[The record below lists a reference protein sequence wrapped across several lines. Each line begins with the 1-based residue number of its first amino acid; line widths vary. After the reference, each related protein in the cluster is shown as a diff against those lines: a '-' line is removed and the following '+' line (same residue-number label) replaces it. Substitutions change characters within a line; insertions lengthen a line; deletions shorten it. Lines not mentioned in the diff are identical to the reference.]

1 MENEKNIPEFQ
12 SIKSISN
19 IVVISLIL
27 AISISGISMISSGM
41 EITLLES
48 LNNGVDFSDDELDAN
63 DLRVSTIASIYM
75 IISFSSLI
83 LFYIWFYK
91 AYKNLPALGGKELRF
106 SARWVVLRF
115 FIPILWFYQPYQATR
130 EIWKVSDP
138 QTQESDKNTRKQ
150 ISTSGLIKAWWAL
163 WIITGMIGWFYL
175 RAMTAMLSVDTIG
188 GFIVLDYMDIF
199 TEIPMIVSSVLTLLL
214 VKKIS
219 FNQEKK
225 SQSFIQ

>member
-1 MENEKNIPEFQ
+1 MVNEKNMPKFQ

-19 IVVISLIL
+19 IVIISLIL
-27 AISISGISMISSGM
+27 AISISGISMISLGS
-41 EITLLES
+41 EIALLES
-48 LNNGVDFSDDELDAN
+48 LNKGIDFSDDELDAN
-63 DLRVSTIASIYM
+63 DLRVSAIASIYM

-106 SARWVVLRF
+106 SARWVILRF

-138 QTQESDKNTRKQ
+138 QTHESDKIIRKQ
-150 ISTSGLIKAWWAL
+150 MNTPGLIKGWWAL

-175 RAMTAMLSVDTIG
+175 RAMSAMWSVDTID
-188 GFIVLDYMDIF
+188 GFIALDYMDIF
-199 TEIPMIVSSVLTLLL
+199 TEIPMIISNVLTLLL
-214 VKKIS
+214 VRKIS

-225 SQSFIQ
+225 SQSYA